1 MKIRSAFLE
10 LLLEDRRW
18 KDMTWRTGAFFQVLL
33 LNTSKSEGKNSVKL
47 KFLTKDMISTP
58 NLIEFKA
65 IKVFWGVTFY
75 RWARTEPFVQPRGP
89 KLDIQDG
96 SNP

>member
-1 MKIRSAFLE
+1 M
-10 LLLEDRRW
+10 
-18 KDMTWRTGAFFQVLL
+18 
-33 LNTSKSEGKNSVKL
+33 
-47 KFLTKDMISTP
+47 KFLTKDMISTL

-75 RWARTEPFVQPRGP
+75 SWARTEPLVQPRGP